1 MQSAQGPIRH
11 ELRIR
16 LRGDRKIP
24 FVMIGLPKMNRPW
37 EPYRAAQKKV
47 CEETGVIY
55 VDTFGAG
62 LGDMHDVH
70 PRDKTVFADLAI
82 KVLENQQGRAVAPRP
97 PNKQ

>member
-1 MQSAQGPIRH
+1 M
-11 ELRIR
+11 
-16 LRGDRKIP
+16 
-24 FVMIGLPKMNRPW
+24 MGLPKMGRPW